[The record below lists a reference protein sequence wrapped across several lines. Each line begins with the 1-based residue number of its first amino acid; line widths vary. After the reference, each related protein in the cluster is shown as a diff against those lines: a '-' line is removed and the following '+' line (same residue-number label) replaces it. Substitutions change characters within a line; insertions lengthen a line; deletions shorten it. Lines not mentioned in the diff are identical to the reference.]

1 MEIHITA
8 EDVQRLQKPLY
19 HAAEI
24 LEDIPHGNTEAEL
37 TELHKVTAYL
47 REKAD
52 ALEKYIST

>member
-1 MEIHITA
+1 MDVRITA

-47 REKAD
+47 RAKAD